1 MKHTRFQIDL
11 EGPILLVKGSTQEH
25 LINELTIDKF
35 SQYWRTVRQAV
46 YLYTRQDDAS
56 FVDLWVEDD
65 LFRQLVTRALELLG
79 IENPASELTVGQM
92 EAILFGIQ
100 WDGDDTLSP
109 GAGSMLHTQSFPKP
123 LVPGHVQEEPRR
135 LSIEESPQSVESTE
149 TKVEETSTTG
159 KQNFWNNLIYSTRS
173 TLSSSGLMSVL
184 PISLPLL
191 YLGLTQ
197 LTGTI
202 LYPLTS

>member
-1 MKHTRFQIDL
+1 MKQTRLQIDL
-11 EGPILLVKGSTQEH
+11 DGSILLVMGATQEH

-100 WDGDDTLSP
+100 WDGDDKLSP
-109 GAGSMLHTQSFPKP
+109 GAGSLLHTQNFPKP
-123 LVPGHVQEEPRR
+123 LAPGVVQEEPRP
-135 LSIEESPQSVESTE
+135 LSIEVSPQSVESTE
-149 TKVEETSTTG
+149 TKVEETSTNG
-159 KQNFWNNLIYSTRS
+159 KQSFWNNLIYSTRS

-202 LYPLTS
+202 LYPVTS